1 MKYDGIF
8 LQPPLLIYVNMAEG
22 LSTLNV
28 IKSTFKTF
36 MSPSNCDHSAK
47 KDLSII
53 VRKSYIIAWISLI
66 INI

>member
-1 MKYDGIF
+1 
-8 LQPPLLIYVNMAEG
+8 MAEG

-36 MSPSNCDHSAK
+36 MSPSNCDQSAK
-47 KDLSII
+47 KNVVII
-53 VRKSYIIAWISLI
+53 ARKSYIIAWISLI

>member
-1 MKYDGIF
+1 
-8 LQPPLLIYVNMAEG
+8 MAEG

-36 MSPSNCDHSAK
+36 MSPSNCDQSAK
-47 KDLSII
+47 KNVVII